1 MKNSDLTKRRILMK
15 AITVSEKSIDADN
28 LKLELKTTEVPS
40 IKDNECLVKIS
51 ASGINPSD
59 VKALLGKMP
68 NLTWPRVP
76 GRDYSGVVVDGP
88 SNLIGKEV
96 WGTGGDL
103 GMSKDGAH
111 AEFNIIDIEGI
122 REKPKNISMLEAGSI
137 GVSWTCAWL
146 GMVTGA
152 KVTRGETVVVFGA
165 NGKVGEA
172 AIQIATAQGASVIG
186 FERNRNDYCGH
197 TNEPLEII
205 NLRNEPDI
213 YRAIMDRT
221 NGRGA
226 DIIMNTVGS
235 PYFGAACNSM
245 AKQGRQIIISTIVEV
260 NLINLRT
267 FYRGNNHM
275 IGVSN
280 MDHDNI
286 VSGELLENM
295 RSGFEAG
302 LYKPY
307 PIKNKNIYS
316 LKDAKEAYEVVLK
329 DLCRDRIVIVPTE

>member
-1 MKNSDLTKRRILMK
+1 MK
-15 AITVSEKSIDADN
+15 AITVSEESTDADS
-28 LKLELKTTEVPS
+28 LKLELKTTEIPA

-76 GRDYSGVVVDGP
+76 GRDYSGVVVEGP
-88 SNLIGKEV
+88 GNLIGKEV

-111 AEFNIIDIEGI
+111 AEFNIIDVEGI
-122 REKPKNISMLEAGSI
+122 REKPKNISMVEAGSI

-146 GMVTGA
+146 SMVTGA
-152 KVTRGETVVVFGA
+152 NVAKGETVVVFGA

-172 AIQIATAQGASVIG
+172 AIQIATAKGASVIG
-186 FERNRNDYCGH
+186 FERNRNDYRGH
-197 TNEPLEII
+197 TNGPLEII
-205 NLRNEPDI
+205 NLKKEPDI
-213 YRAIMDRT
+213 YKAIMDRT

-235 PYFGAACNSM
+235 PYFDAACNSM
-245 AKQGRQIIISTIVEV
+245 AKQGRQIIISTIVEE

-267 FYRGNNHM
+267 FYRGNYHM

-295 RSGFEAG
+295 KSGFEAG

-307 PIKNKNIYS
+307 PIKTKNIYS
-316 LKDAKEAYEVVLK
+316 LNDAKEAYRVVLK